1 MLLLAVRLGNLARAI
16 RGFSHLREHPREILL
31 APLMAL
37 VVAIIALPVKLWAA
51 CTMNRQGWLT
61 RVDGD
66 RVHGQREI
74 HPAADGEKH
83 HV

>member
-1 MLLLAVRLGNLARAI
+1 
-16 RGFSHLREHPREILL
+16 
-31 APLMAL
+31 
-37 VVAIIALPVKLWAA
+37 
-51 CTMNRQGWLT
+51 MNRHGWLT

>member
-1 MLLLAVRLGNLARAI
+1 M
-16 RGFSHLREHPREILL
+16 
-31 APLMAL
+31 
-37 VVAIIALPVKLWAA
+37 VVAFIALPVKLWAA
-51 CTMNRQGWLT
+51 CTMNRHGWLT